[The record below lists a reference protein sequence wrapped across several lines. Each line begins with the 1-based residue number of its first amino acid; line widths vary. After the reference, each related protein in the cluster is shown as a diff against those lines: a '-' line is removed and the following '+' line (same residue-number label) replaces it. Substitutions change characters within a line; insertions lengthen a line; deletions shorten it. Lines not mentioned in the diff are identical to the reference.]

1 MGFDCIKSRF
11 GLNVT
16 KTRNSCFRRKIV
28 SGIHLGNRLVGFY
41 LLTVQKKMSFGT
53 LFVNCCCQVKIGLNH
68 YFVLF
73 SIFFCS
79 DDHIFL
85 FTRSHYIPILIVY
98 HLIQFSKEENWFYKR
113 FQLTFQKWRKYY
125 FLLIFQVLL
134 TGTTLGPEINSL
146 CRQQGWF
153 HVLFVSGCL
162 DRSGVRSWKIN
173 KIIQVFR

>member
-1 MGFDCIKSRF
+1 
-11 GLNVT
+11 
-16 KTRNSCFRRKIV
+16 
-28 SGIHLGNRLVGFY
+28 
-41 LLTVQKKMSFGT
+41 MSFGT

-113 FQLTFQKWRKYY
+113 FQLTFQKWRQYY

-134 TGTTLGPEINSL
+134 TGATLGPEINSL
-146 CRQQGWF
+146 CRQQGCF

-162 DRSGVRSWKIN
+162 DWSGVRFWKID
-173 KIIQVFR
+173 KIIQVFRGLFLLFTPYLSNQELFDSTETDFKVHWSLSYCNRVNK

>member
-1 MGFDCIKSRF
+1 
-11 GLNVT
+11 
-16 KTRNSCFRRKIV
+16 
-28 SGIHLGNRLVGFY
+28 
-41 LLTVQKKMSFGT
+41 MSFGT

-113 FQLTFQKWRKYY
+113 FQLTFQKWRQYY
-125 FLLIFQVLL
+125 FLCIFQVLL
-134 TGTTLGPEINSL
+134 TGATLGPEINSL
-146 CRQQGWF
+146 CRQQDCF
-153 HVLFVSGCL
+153 HVLFVSERL
-162 DRSGVRSWKIN
+162 DGSGERTWFIHKITQ
-173 KIIQVFR
+173 IFRGFPLLFTPYLSDRELFDSTENDFKVDWSLS